1 MKIIQPEA
9 HILPVTCDILK
20 HVERCGRIAYKSEN
34 AISDG
39 SDVRFIQ
46 DIINRGHESVLEHG
60 NYVFLLPDNTYEYTI
75 NMYTG
80 YEFGV
85 DAKNGISGRI
95 RFSQFNYNNGIVSG
109 NIRAWRDFIRV
120 IQRNRDNVP
129 AWMSHA
135 FYNNPAFEDLGLEFE
150 RGEFIQLQRE
160 DLTQK
165 EADIHWTETVHFVC
179 SRAIS
184 HELVR
189 HRALSPTQESQRFCN
204 YSKGKFGGEITFI
217 EPLWTKDDELQRRLW
232 SNTMEMLEDGY
243 LGFLQVGRQSQEARE
258 VLPNS
263 TKTELVMTG
272 TLGEWKHFFNLRC
285 ADDAHPE
292 MRRIAV
298 PLKAEFGW

>member
-46 DIINRGHESVLEHG
+46 DIIKRGHESVLEHG

-150 RGEFIQLQRE
+150 RCEFIQLQRE